1 MRYGK
6 PPTELPGLPI
16 REEGGC
22 VVVLHQG
29 AGSTIDH
36 FLRGPLESLGA
47 RLLELDSAL
56 APKGANLDTLL
67 TADRVV
73 VVRYL
78 PRRWVRALG
87 QSRRAGATLMYLMDD
102 DLLDPELLGELPPV
116 YRRRVRERIT
126 LRRGLVP
133 ELFDRIWVTSAVL
146 ESKYAHLGA
155 ARLPLRPHPSLLREP
170 PRVQLA
176 YLGTSVHERE
186 FAWLRELLELLQERQ
201 AHTHVDLFGDLAIN
215 RQFRDLPRL
224 RILHP
229 MRWPSYLAETG
240 PGRVDVLLTPLLE
253 SPMNAARAPVKFI
266 DAARCGAAGLYSD
279 RPPYRGFIR
288 HGVDGLLLG
297 DQQREWLA
305 AIEHLIDNTEARR
318 RLAEEGRRRALRL
331 SRGEPEEDR
340 GDRLAGHPDAGV
352 GEGRSGGAADPWEHD
367 FFSTS

>member
-1 MRYGK
+1 VRSGK
-6 PPTELPGLPI
+6 PQTELPGLPI
-16 REEGGC
+16 REQGGR

-36 FLRGPLESLGA
+36 FLRGPLERLGIG
-47 RLLELDSAL
+47 LLEVDSGKEPTGIGL
-56 APKGANLDTLL
+56 ETLL

-78 PRRWVRALG
+78 PRRWLRPLG
-87 QSRRAGATLMYLMDD
+87 QARRAGTTLIYLMDD
-102 DLLDPELLGELPPV
+102 DLLDPDLLAEMPPS

-126 LRRGLVP
+126 LQRGRVP
-133 ELFDRIWVTSAVL
+133 AVFDRIWVTSAVL
-146 ESKYAHLGA
+146 EGRYAHLGA
-155 ARLPLRPHPSLLREP
+155 VRLPLRPHPSLLLER
-170 PRVQLA
+170 PRLQLA

-186 FAWLRELLELLQERQ
+186 FAWLRELLAVLQARQ
-201 AHTHVDLFGDLAIN
+201 AHTHVDVFGDLAIN

-240 PGRVDVLLTPLLE
+240 PGRVDVLLTPLLD
-253 SPMNAARAPVKFI
+253 SPLNAARAPVKFI

-297 DQQREWLA
+297 DQQQEWLE
-305 AIEHLIDNTEARR
+305 AIERLIHDAEARR

-331 SRGEPEEDR
+331 SQGEPVE
-340 GDRLAGHPDAGV
+340 GDPAGALD
-352 GEGRSGGAADPWEHD
+352 EGR
-367 FFSTS
+367 